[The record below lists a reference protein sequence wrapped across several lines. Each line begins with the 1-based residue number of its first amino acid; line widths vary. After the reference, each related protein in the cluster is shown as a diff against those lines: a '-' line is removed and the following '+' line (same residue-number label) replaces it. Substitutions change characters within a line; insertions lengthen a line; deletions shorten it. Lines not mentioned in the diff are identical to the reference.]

1 MRNGPESVKRRPSGK
16 QNLKK
21 NPLFQLTL
29 SQIKD
34 SFSSFYVRMHVV
46 LNKICYSLLY
56 KSLHSRKNLKSLHS
70 DVRMTI
76 TCNTC
81 IEISTKF
88 NARTYAGVTSFKK
101 YLTYL
106 LSDSVQLRKI
116 PIPMQILVF
125 SGTEPFKISLNMKNI
140 ISTTTFI
147 QFIKNIF
154 QCNNLL
160 ISLSSQQTT
169 M

>member
-1 MRNGPESVKRRPSGK
+1 
-16 QNLKK
+16 
-21 NPLFQLTL
+21 
-29 SQIKD
+29 
-34 SFSSFYVRMHVV
+34 MHIV

-56 KSLHSRKNLKSLHS
+56 KSLHSRKNLNSLRS

-76 TCNTC
+76 TCN

-106 LSDSVQLRKI
+106 LSDSVQLRKV

-125 SGTEPFKISLNMKNI
+125 SGTDPFKLSLNMKNI

-154 QCNNLL
+154 SGIICLLVYQVSKRQCEFTSSRILNYTRCICGNN
-160 ISLSSQQTT
+160 II
-169 M
+169 